1 MSDQSQK
8 KWVRWFVDYS
18 APVAFAVIYFGFGR
32 DFMKASGALVAF
44 SVIAVIVGRLVERRW
59 APLPLFVGA
68 MGALFG
74 GLTLIFHDPRILKVK
89 PTVLNFLLGA
99 ILLGG
104 LMFRKNPL
112 RALFGEQLIL
122 PDDAWRKLMLRFGLF
137 YWCLAILNEIV
148 WRTQTEST
156 WVLFRSFG
164 LQALTVAFALTQVPL
179 LMRHMKAEDLPPPPS
194 E

>member
-1 MSDQSQK
+1 MSPQLR

-18 APVAFAVIYFGFGR
+18 APIGFAVAYFASGK
-32 DFMKASGALVAF
+32 DFMLASGALVAI
-44 SVIAVIVGRLVERRW
+44 SLVAVLVGRFVERRW
-59 APLPLFVGA
+59 APLPLFVGV
-68 MGALFG
+68 MGAIFG

-89 PTVLNFLLGA
+89 PTVLNFTLGA

-104 LMFRKNPL
+104 LAFRKNPIK
-112 RALFGEQLIL
+112 ALFGETLVL
-122 PDDAWRKLMLRFGLF
+122 PDDAWRKLMLRFGVF
-137 YWCLAILNEIV
+137 YWALAGLNEVV
-148 WRTQTEST
+148 WRTQSEAN

-179 LMRHMKAEDLPPPPS
+179 LMRYMKAEDLPPPPT

>member
-1 MSDQSQK
+1 LSEQAK

-18 APVAFAVIYFGFGR
+18 APIAFAVAYFATGK
-32 DFMKASGALVAF
+32 DFMAATGALVAL
-44 SVIAVIVGRLVERRW
+44 SVVAVIVGRLVERRW
-59 APLPLFVGA
+59 APLPLFVGG

-104 LMFRKNPL
+104 LAFRKNPL

-122 PDDAWRKLMLRFGLF
+122 PDEAWRKLMLRFGLF
-137 YWCLAILNEIV
+137 YWSLAALNEAV
-148 WRTQTEST
+148 WRTQSEQT

>member
-1 MSDQSQK
+1 MTERWR

-18 APVAFAVIYFGFGR
+18 APIGFAVVYFGFGR
-32 DFMKASGALVAF
+32 DFMLASGFLVAI
-44 SVIAVIVGRLVERRW
+44 SVVAVLVGRFVERRW

-74 GLTLIFHDPRILKVK
+74 GLTLLFNDPRILKVK
-89 PTVLNFLLGA
+89 PTVLNFTLGA

-104 LMFRKNPL
+104 LFLRKNPIK
-112 RALFGEQLIL
+112 ALLGEALAL
-122 PDDAWRKLMLRFGLF
+122 PDEAWRKLMLRFGLF
-137 YWCLAILNEIV
+137 YWALAALNEIV
-148 WRTQTEST
+148 WRTQSEAN

-164 LQALTVAFALTQVPL
+164 LQALTIAFALTQVPL
-179 LMRHMKAEDLPPPPS
+179 LMRYMKAEDLPPPPT

>member
-1 MSDQSQK
+1 MSERWR

-18 APVAFAVIYFGFGR
+18 APIGFAVVYFATGK
-32 DFMKASGALVAF
+32 DFMKASGAIVAI
-44 SVIAVIVGRLVERRW
+44 SVVAVLVGRIVERRW

-74 GLTLIFHDPRILKVK
+74 GLTLVFHDPRILKVK
-89 PTVLNFLLGA
+89 PTVVNFILGA

-104 LMFRKNPL
+104 LLLRKNPIKL
-112 RALFGEQLIL
+112 LFGEALVL
-122 PDDAWRKLMLRFGLF
+122 PDEAWRKLMLRFGVF
-137 YWCLAILNEIV
+137 YWSLAALNELV
-148 WRTQTEST
+148 WRTQSESN

-179 LMRHMKAEDLPPPPS
+179 LMRHMKAEDIPPPPP

>member
-1 MSDQSQK
+1 MSEQQK

-18 APVAFAVIYFGFGR
+18 APIAFAVVYFGFGR
-32 DFMKASGALVAF
+32 DFMKATAAI
-44 SVIAVIVGRLVERRW
+44 VIASVVALAVGLAVERRL

-74 GLTLIFHDPRILKVK
+74 GLTLIFDDPRILKVK
-89 PTVLNFLLGA
+89 PTILNGVLGT

-104 LMFRKNPL
+104 LALRKNPL
-112 RALFGEQLIL
+112 RMLFGQALVL
-122 PDDAWRKLMLRFGLF
+122 PDEAWRKLMLRFGLF
-137 YWCLAILNEIV
+137 YLSLAVLNEFV
-148 WRTQTEST
+148 WRTQSEET

-164 LQALTVAFALTQVPL
+164 LQGLTVAFALLQVPL
-179 LMRHMKAEDLPPPPS
+179 MMRYMRAEDLPPPPN

>member
-1 MSDQSQK
+1 MNERGK

-18 APVAFAVIYFGFGR
+18 APVGFAVVYFATGK
-32 DFMKASGALVAF
+32 DFMQASGALVAI
-44 SVIAVIVGRLVERRW
+44 SVVAVLVGRVVERRW

-68 MGALFG
+68 MGAIFG

-89 PTVLNFLLGA
+89 PTVLNFVLGTILLGA
-99 ILLGG
+99 
-104 LMFRKNPL
+104 LMFKKNPL
-112 RALFGEQLIL
+112 RALFGEQLVL

-137 YWCLAILNEIV
+137 YWSLAVLNEIV
-148 WRTQTEST
+148 WRTQSEQT

-164 LQALTVAFALTQVPL
+164 LQVLTVAFALTQVPL
-179 LMRHMKAEDLPPPPS
+179 LMRYMKAEDLPPPPP

>member
-1 MSDQSQK
+1 MTGNSK

-18 APVAFAVIYFGFGR
+18 APISFAVVYFASGK
-32 DFMKASGALVAF
+32 DFMLASGALVAV
-44 SVIAVIVGRLVERRW
+44 SVVAVLVGRVVERRW

-74 GLTLIFHDPRILKVK
+74 GLTLLFNDPRILKVK
-89 PTVLNFLLGA
+89 PTVLNFTLGA

-104 LMFRKNPL
+104 LAFRKNPIK
-112 RALFGEQLIL
+112 ALFGESLVL
-122 PDDAWRKLMLRFGLF
+122 PDEAWRKLMLRFGLF
-137 YWCLAILNEIV
+137 YWALAILNEVV
-148 WRTQTEST
+148 WRTQSEST

-164 LQALTVAFALTQVPL
+164 LQVLTIAFALTQVPL
-179 LMRHMKAEDLPPPPS
+179 LMRYMKAEDLPPPPT